1 MEFCSTGESWNE
13 KTMRNSSRG
22 TPSRM
27 AATVLQK
34 HFEVLETI
42 KKREE
47 NRSSLCFYLFTIFRF
62 QWTSWSDLF
71 SLFCGLNGGMRHSYS
86 RPRIITI

>member
-34 HFEVLETI
+34 HFEGLETI
-42 KKREE
+42 KKKGKKIEVHCV
-47 NRSSLCFYLFTIFRF
+47 LPFY
-62 QWTSWSDLF
+62 DF
-71 SLFCGLNGGMRHSYS
+71 SLPVDFLE
-86 RPRIITI
+86 

>member
-1 MEFCSTGESWNE
+1 MEFCSTGESWTE
-13 KTMRNSSRG
+13 KTIRNSSRG

-42 KKREE
+42 KKKGRK
-47 NRSSLCFYLFTIFRF
+47 SKFIVFYLFTIFRF
-62 QWTSWSDLF
+62 QWTSWGDLF
-71 SLFCGLNGGMRHSYS
+71 SLFCGLNGGM
-86 RPRIITI
+86 